1 MYKTRHREFRQ
12 CIFVSV
18 RNQLVNSYF
27 FQLLSRRNAISILL
41 LHLKMFELLL
51 GYATSI
57 IFSFIIRQSN
67 AYM

>member
-18 RNQLVNSYF
+18 SNQLVNSYF

-41 LHLKMFELLL
+41 LHLKMFGLLL
-51 GYATSI
+51 DYATSI